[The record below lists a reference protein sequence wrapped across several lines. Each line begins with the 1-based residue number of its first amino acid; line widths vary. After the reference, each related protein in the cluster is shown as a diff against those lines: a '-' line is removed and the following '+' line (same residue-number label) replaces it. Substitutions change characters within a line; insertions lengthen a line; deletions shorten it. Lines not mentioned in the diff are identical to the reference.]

1 MTLSRR
7 TLLQVP
13 ALALTFGGAF
23 TARAGARPRALLTL
37 WLDGGPSQLET
48 WDPHPGLSSAPPLAT
63 RSQGLLLSGLYPQ
76 LAEQAQHLS
85 VVRSLV
91 SKEGDHE
98 RGTYALKTG
107 HRPEAGVQHPSLGA
121 LAARSTPPGFPLPP
135 HLSLGASPWPARGGL
150 LGPAFDAFRVA
161 NPGSQLDNLAPRVEA
176 PARQGRRFELL
187 RTVAQQF
194 TAEHPG
200 AEPRL
205 RHQANLEAARTMMT
219 AAELAAFRLDDE
231 SARVR
236 ATYGDTAF
244 GRGCLVARRLLERGA
259 CAVEVSLSGFDS
271 HTGNHEAHRAAA
283 ATLDPAFATLLREL
297 SERELLQHTTVLCV
311 GEFGRTPKLNA
322 AAGRDHWPH
331 AFSALLA
338 GAGIRAGQ
346 VVGETDPSGEKREPT
361 QAVGVEDLAATV
373 LTALGLDCEEQ
384 LESAE
389 GRPVALSTGKPVK
402 QVLE

>member
-13 ALALTFGGAF
+13 ALALTFGGAL
-23 TARAGARPRALLTL
+23 TARAGTRPRALLTL

-48 WDPHPGLSSAPPLAT
+48 WDPHPGLSTAPPLAT
-63 RSQGLLLSGLYPQ
+63 RAKGLFLSSLYPQ
-76 LAEQAQHLS
+76 LAEQAQHLA

-121 LAARSTPPGFPLPP
+121 LAARGTPAGFPLPP

-150 LGPAFDAFRVA
+150 LGPSFDAFRVA

-176 PARQGRRFELL
+176 PERQGRRFALL

-194 TAEHPG
+194 TSQHPG
-200 AEPRL
+200 VEPRL
-205 RHQANLEAARTMMT
+205 RHQENLEAARTMMT

-236 ATYGDTAF
+236 AAYGDTQF

-271 HTGNHEAHRAAA
+271 HAGNHEAHRAAA

-297 SERELLQHTTVLCV
+297 SERGLLGHTTVLCV

-338 GAGIRAGQ
+338 GAGIRGGQ
-346 VVGETDPSGEKREPT
+346 VVGATDPSGEKREPT
-361 QAVGVEDLAATV
+361 EGVGVEDLAATV
-373 LTALGLDCEEQ
+373 LTALGLDCAEQ

-389 GRPVALSTGKPVK
+389 GRPVALSNGKPVK
-402 QVLE
+402 QVLG